1 MQYSLDIS
9 YQTVNLIKI
18 DGFQRRRK
26 FEEKQI
32 KLRIDEDCKMNLDW
46 CRFKILPIFHIKAR
60 I

>member
-26 FEEKQI
+26 LEEKQI
-32 KLRIDEDCKMNLDW
+32 KLRIEEDCKMNLD
-46 CRFKILPIFHIKAR
+46 
-60 I
+60 